1 MTQSTRRTI
10 DAALN
15 TNIALKG
22 LQRHA
27 TEANLTQRYQ
37 LHPEQRKQQLLEPVA
52 RTCESGSGKYGAAI
66 MESRWSPALLVAR
79 SCPLKRHG
87 RHPSLTRRRSG
98 AGAAHR

>member
-52 RTCESGSGKYGAAI
+52 RTFESGSGKYGAAI
-66 MESRWSPALLVAR
+66 METAGRRHCSLLGLVR
-79 SCPLKRHG
+79 S
-87 RHPSLTRRRSG
+87 SATAATRR
-98 AGAAHR
+98 